1 MPFISSTNKQLISTK
16 KSHEIHA
23 YMFAL
28 DILHMRKFTQT
39 KLSLLKLSIAADFA
53 EAFIAS
59 PSCYV
64 KIDVEN
70 NEQQK

>member
-1 MPFISSTNKQLISTK
+1 MAFISSTNKQLISTK

-28 DILHMRKFTQT
+28 DILYMRKFTHT
-39 KLSLLKLSIAADFA
+39 KLSLLKLPIVTDFA

-59 PSCYV
+59 PPHV
-64 KIDVEN
+64 KIYVEN
-70 NEQQK
+70 KEQYK